1 MSVLMDESSQLV
13 HILCRPNRRLG
24 LDPITDLFHTM
35 HVTSVVHAR
44 LEATAPLLRE
54 PEDVKEAVPHSCAR

>member
-1 MSVLMDESSQLV
+1 M
-13 HILCRPNRRLG
+13 
-24 LDPITDLFHTM
+24 DPITDLFHTM

-54 PEDVKEAVPHSCAR
+54 PEDVKEAVPHSSAR